1 MYKNFVSFHENIFF
15 TKFLNLITICLKL
28 RKSSPKK
35 SRGYKGPLALI
46 TAKKL
51 CKKMYIIF
59 FSKRVTIKEYSK
71 KCLLNSVGRVFAW

>member
-1 MYKNFVSFHENIFF
+1 MKCTKILFLFTKIFFF

-59 FSKRVTIKEYSK
+59 FSKKVTIK
-71 KCLLNSVGRVFAW
+71 